1 MSKELKDF
9 KKHMEITK
17 RKIKVMEEMRDL
29 KGRLSL
35 YSRLE
40 LEYYNNHLQY
50 LKCLKMSNS
59 YYKTISDNQENF
71 LNIIKEH
78 KLLNYVLKNPKCAKM
93 YNLTEEEINLLERYF
108 R

>member
-40 LEYYNNHLQY
+40 LEYYKNNLQY
-50 LKCLKMSNS
+50 LKGLKIKWLKM
-59 YYKTISDNQENF
+59 IWLQ
-71 LNIIKEH
+71 LKEDYH
-78 KLLNYVLKNPKCAKM
+78 LETAKLQ
-93 YNLTEEEINLLERYF
+93 LLQLIM
-108 R
+108 